1 VKKTIFA
8 FAAAV
13 LVASALPHPA
23 VAADALAQAL
33 DAYSKVTDYT
43 ATIIDHEVKGTD
55 VQDRTYRYAFLK
67 PSYVK
72 LDIIAGPGRGG
83 GAVWT
88 GGDQVSGHRGG
99 FLSGIHM
106 KVSVHD
112 PQATSLRGDTID
124 TGTITSMLDQ
134 FKNPKGTV
142 TESDDKTVDG
152 ILTDELSLK
161 VADPAAMNGVTRV
174 DLYLSHTTHLP
185 VRREHYAGDQL
196 VKSEQVTDQKINVGL
211 KPSDFPF

>member
-1 VKKTIFA
+1 MFA
-8 FAAAV
+8 LAAAV
-13 LVASALPHPA
+13 VVASVLANPV
-23 VAADALAQAL
+23 VAADALTQSL

-67 PSYVK
+67 PSFVK

-88 GGDQVSGHRGG
+88 GGDQVSGHQGG
-99 FLSGIHM
+99 FLSGIHL
-106 KVSVHD
+106 KISVHD
-112 PQATSLRGDTID
+112 GRATSLRGDTID
-124 TGTITSMLDQ
+124 TGTISAMLDM

-142 TESDDKTVDG
+142 TETDDKTIDG
-152 ILTDELSLK
+152 MVTDELSLK
-161 VADPAAMNGVTRV
+161 VADPSAMEGVTRV
-174 DLYLSHTTHLP
+174 DLYLSHSSHLP
-185 VRREHYAGDQL
+185 VRRDRYIGDQL

>member
-1 VKKTIFA
+1 VKKTLRA
-8 FAAAV
+8 VAAAV

-23 VAADALAQAL
+23 VAADALAQAI
-33 DAYSKVTDYT
+33 DAFAKVNDYT

-72 LDIIAGPGRGG
+72 LDIISGPGKGG

-88 GGDQVSGHRGG
+88 GGDQVSGHQGG
-99 FLSGIHM
+99 LFSGIHL
-106 KVSVHD
+106 KISVHD
-112 PQATSLRGDTID
+112 GRATSLRGDTID
-124 TGTITSMLDQ
+124 TGTVPAMLEQ

-152 ILTDELSLK
+152 TLTDELSLK
-161 VADPAAMNGVTRV
+161 VADPASLDGVTRV
-174 DLYLSHTTHLP
+174 DLYLSHTTHMP
-185 VRREHYAGDQL
+185 VRRERYVGDQL
-196 VKSEQVTDQKINVGL
+196 VKSEQVTDQKINIGL

>member
-1 VKKTIFA
+1 VKKPLFA
-8 FAAAV
+8 LCAAL

-23 VAADALAQAL
+23 VASDALAQAL
-33 DAYSKVTDYT
+33 EAYAKVNDYT

-55 VQDRTYRYAFLK
+55 VQDRTYGYAFLK

-72 LDIIAGPGRGG
+72 LDIISGPGRGG

-88 GGDQVSGHRGG
+88 GGDQVSGHQGG
-99 FLSGIHM
+99 LLSGIHL
-106 KVSVHD
+106 KISIHD
-112 PQATSLRGDTID
+112 GRATSLRGDSID
-124 TGTITSMLDQ
+124 TGTIGAMLDM

-161 VADPAAMNGVTRV
+161 VADLATMQGVTRV

-185 VRREHYAGDQL
+185 VRRERYVGDQL
-196 VKSEQVTDQKINVGL
+196 VKSEQVTNQKINTGL